1 MDSENTL
8 VSRIREFVINII
20 SDVVLKIDS
29 ELIEIE
35 LVHVKKIYLRKSRE
49 LVVYGPDCFLDGFFE
64 RATNS
69 HNFTDTLHAAA
80 EEPAD
85 TVELLEIPARDLHHD
100 VIQAGLEA
108 RARDLRD

>member
-1 MDSENTL
+1 MPDLFHRISSSEGSVDSENTL
-8 VSRIREFVINII
+8 VSRIREFIINIV

-35 LVHVKKIYLRKSRE
+35 LVHVKKTYLGKSRE

-69 HNFTDTLHAAA
+69 HNFPNTLHAAA
-80 EEPAD
+80 K
-85 TVELLEIPARDLHHD
+85 
-100 VIQAGLEA
+100 
-108 RARDLRD
+108 